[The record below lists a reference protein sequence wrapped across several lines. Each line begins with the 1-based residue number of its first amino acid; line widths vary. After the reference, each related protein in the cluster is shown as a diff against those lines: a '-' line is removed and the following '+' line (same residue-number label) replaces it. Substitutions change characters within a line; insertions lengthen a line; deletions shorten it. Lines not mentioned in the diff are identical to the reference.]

1 MIEECFNHHTG
12 FSNGLK
18 MRQIFSSFRK
28 PVNDREMNN
37 KSRFYIV
44 LSWDGKNVNAVS
56 PAK

>member
-1 MIEECFNHHTG
+1 MIEECFNNHTG

-28 PVNDREMNN
+28 PVNDREMN
-37 KSRFYIV
+37 IV